1 MDDAQLL
8 VTILGAGGGGAALLE
23 LIKGLFR
30 YLHARGDREKLR
42 ESDAQKNAREAN
54 AARETADKKRRR
66 AEEYVS
72 VLRRQLLDNGI
83 DPIDQEQE
91 VHSQ

>member
-23 LIKGLFR
+23 LIKGIFR
-30 YLHARGDREKLR
+30 WLNAKGDREKLR
-42 ESDAQKNAREAN
+42 ESTAQKNAREAEE
-54 AARETADKKRRR
+54 AREIADHKRRK

-72 VLRRQLLDNGI
+72 ILRRQLRDNGI
-83 DPIDQEQE
+83 DPIDQEKE
-91 VHSQ
+91 P